1 VSDLDG
7 VAEPGAWVLG
17 RIFSGLDQGN
27 WFAYALVDLGEP
39 AWSDT
44 ADTEM
49 PPEMAQLLR
58 EEVGRTLGSVRIVHG
73 SAAELAYAEPA
84 GAVDLVLALIRRSR
98 EEGGSARGGVHFGR
112 VPRRDRPLGG
122 RIARVAAELG
132 DRARRGQLL
141 VTGAVLTELYRS
153 DLSITSEFHASLR
166 LGREAIWV
174 YEVKPLDTMPG
185 LQ

>member
-84 GAVDLVLALIRRSR
+84 GAVDLETELRAHLGGLVAQRFESAPGCEELARVISAPSYVRAVMNRLRTASNKKYRCQRHGSPIEAPEKPLVLA
-98 EEGGSARGGVHFGR
+98 
-112 VPRRDRPLGG
+112 
-122 RIARVAAELG
+122 
-132 DRARRGQLL
+132 RAQQ
-141 VTGAVLTELYRS
+141 
-153 DLSITSEFHASLR
+153 
-166 LGREAIWV
+166 
-174 YEVKPLDTMPG
+174 P
-185 LQ
+185 